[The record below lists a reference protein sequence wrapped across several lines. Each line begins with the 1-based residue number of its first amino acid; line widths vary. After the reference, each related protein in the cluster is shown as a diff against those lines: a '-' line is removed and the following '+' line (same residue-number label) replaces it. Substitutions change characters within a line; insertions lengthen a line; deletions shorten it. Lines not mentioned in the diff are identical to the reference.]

1 MTTGFDGARQI
12 KDGTVAL
19 ADLSA
24 TGTPSSSTYLRGDN
38 TWSTV
43 TTSAPL
49 INQDSKIVSSNF
61 TINANN
67 SAILSD
73 YCQISSGITLQI
85 NSGGSLTLIN

>member
-1 MTTGFDGARQI
+1 MATQFFGDRQI

-38 TWSTV
+38 TWSTIS
-43 TTSAPL
+43 TPL